1 MKKKFFSGIGKRLV
15 EVRKVLGIQQNEM
28 AEKVGMH
35 SSYLCDL
42 ENGNKSNP
50 GVAQLYRIAEQYG
63 VSLDY
68 LVLGEGEM
76 FLPGKDDE
84 EKEIDEFIP
93 SFEGMADFIWL
104 MKNSNFFKNLI
115 LSQASKVYFDN
126 EEFIKLEIKR
136 LRGIAGKPTN
146 QEPEEK

>member
-1 MKKKFFSGIGKRLV
+1 MKKKFFSGIGKRII

-50 GVAQLYRIAEQYG
+50 GIAQLYRIAKQYG
-63 VSLDY
+63 VRLDY

-76 FLPGKDDE
+76 FLPGKEGE
-84 EKEIDEFIP
+84 EKNIDEFIP
-93 SFEGMADFIWL
+93 CFEGLADLTWL
-104 MKNSNFFKNLI
+104 LKNSNFFKNLM
-115 LSQASKVYFDN
+115 LSQASKLYFDN
-126 EEFIKLEIKR
+126 EEFIKREIKR
-136 LRGIAGKPTN
+136 LRSISGKPT
-146 QEPEEK
+146 PETE